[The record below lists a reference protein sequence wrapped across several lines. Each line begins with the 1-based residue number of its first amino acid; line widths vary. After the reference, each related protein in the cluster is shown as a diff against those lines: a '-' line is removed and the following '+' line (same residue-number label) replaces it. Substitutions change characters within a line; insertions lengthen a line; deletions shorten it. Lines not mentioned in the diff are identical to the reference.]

1 MVVLTYGLF
10 VESDVATIENLKRD
24 NKGYIAA
31 DLDTALFCLSDKK
44 SMQSIQ
50 QSVDRLVLQNTFDNP
65 DEKEKRGKDGG
76 RGQKRS
82 QKPK

>member
-1 MVVLTYGLF
+1 VVLTHGLF

-31 DLDTALFCLSDKK
+31 DLDNALFCLADKK
-44 SMQSIQ
+44 HLASIQ

-65 DEKEKRGKDGG
+65 DDKEKRREAA
-76 RGQKRS
+76 RGLKRPQK
-82 QKPK
+82 QK